1 MFLVIW
7 AGKSGMSQHQ
17 LFDHR
22 SVDRS
27 VAISLSKLP
36 QRHFVNIE
44 NYRFKIRS
52 INLLHLNVVTN
63 LLKSKN
69 LIA

>member
-36 QRHFVNIE
+36 QRHFLNIE
-44 NYRFKIRS
+44 NYRFKIR
-52 INLLHLNVVTN
+52 
-63 LLKSKN
+63 
-69 LIA
+69 